1 MHSVNTAKTSGNIY
15 VVNNRKKLKIAI
27 KKGERLFAFF
37 ILCCL
42 SKSVNHFDG
51 CTVCRGIINHD
62 R

>member
-1 MHSVNTAKTSGNIY
+1 MHFANIVKTNGKIY
-15 VVNNRKKLKIAI
+15 IENNREKFKIAI

-51 CTVCRGIINHD
+51 CTICRGVVNDHG
-62 R
+62 

>member
-27 KKGERLFAFF
+27 KKGEQLFAFF

-42 SKSVNHFDG
+42 SKSVNDFDG
-51 CTVCRGIINHD
+51 CTICRGVVNDHG
-62 R
+62 